1 MSAKQVILTS
11 TLNSTY
17 WSVNVQD
24 LLTGT
29 QITSFKETIAC
40 GYNSLACL
48 FDQYLICSQKDSS
61 VVHLWSLRKKSIV
74 RTRMKCPANVTALTV
89 TPDGMFIIL
98 ALGEKIYIYMTSSGQ
113 LCSILERHYQPITV
127 IRMSKCG
134 SFFISGGEDGLVL
147 LWMLNCILSTG
158 FHDQQIGSTNSPD
171 LNPKHTWSHHNGRV
185 TDIHCGYTGI
195 RGKSCSVSIDSTCK
209 IYDNYSG
216 NLLISISFDEP
227 LWSVAMDPGQSF
239 LFVGG
244 EKGNI
249 YETKLYDE
257 KQIIND
263 LNRPQPTVLTAHSSK
278 VTHLAISIDGLA
290 LISGG
295 YDGKVIVWHTISKQ
309 RMKTFENRGAITNL
323 IVMPTPRGILEEET
337 PLIPVKSFKL
347 TNDPDLDAFDR
358 DLIHTIND
366 QCIPDEDEI
375 ENNQQ
380 NVININQLEA
390 NDEEPESNPD
400 DIEKI
405 KTINQQIYEYSVNT
419 IFKQLINK

>member
-1 MSAKQVILTS
+1 
-11 TLNSTY
+11 
-17 WSVNVQD
+17 
-24 LLTGT
+24 
-29 QITSFKETIAC
+29 
-40 GYNSLACL
+40 
-48 FDQYLICSQKDSS
+48 
-61 VVHLWSLRKKSIV
+61 
-74 RTRMKCPANVTALTV
+74 
-89 TPDGMFIIL
+89 
-98 ALGEKIYIYMTSSGQ
+98 
-113 LCSILERHYQPITV
+113 
-127 IRMSKCG
+127 
-134 SFFISGGEDGLVL
+134 
-147 LWMLNCILSTG
+147 
-158 FHDQQIGSTNSPD
+158 
-171 LNPKHTWSHHNGRV
+171 
-185 TDIHCGYTGI
+185 
-195 RGKSCSVSIDSTCK
+195 
-209 IYDNYSG
+209 
-216 NLLISISFDEP
+216 
-227 LWSVAMDPGQSF
+227 MDPGQSF